1 MMFKDILS
9 TFLEFF
15 IVYVLFIIAFALG
28 FYTEMR
34 NAVSIIIE
42 PRHEISNNLTFDI
55 VDTDEP
61 LQPPLSLET
70 PNGVLSVA

>member
-34 NAVSIIIE
+34 NAVSIIGLFGYCKGGTSFS
-42 PRHEISNNLTFDI
+42 PHFSNSSLSMYC
-55 VDTDEP
+55 
-61 LQPPLSLET
+61 LSLHLLWDST
-70 PNGVLSVA
+70 QK